1 MLPVGKILLQSLKTV
16 KNNRSLAQHGVTG
29 VNQPTVVIISDDPEF
44 SGAISSRWHGERDV
58 PSFTLMSSDLIKRLI
73 SDDFNLA
80 IVDLVSSELHSG
92 LIKTLDH
99 LGKPAILVC
108 SENVDGIEK
117 QPRHILLRRH
127 EGWLET
133 LVLITS
139 EILKR
144 VDALE
149 RLRRAEQTNTVLE
162 RQAALG
168 RYIMDM
174 RHSLNNALTSILGNA
189 ELLSLDAGSFTPQ
202 ALSQVETIR
211 NMTLRIHETLQRFSS
226 LEKELNVVARQA
238 EKETKAKSYAVA
250 AW

>member
-1 MLPVGKILLQSLKTV
+1 M
-16 KNNRSLAQHGVTG
+16 
-29 VNQPTVVIISDDPEF
+29 NQPTVVIISDDPEF
-44 SGAISSRWHGERDV
+44 SGAISSRWQGERNA
-58 PSFTLMSSDLIKRLI
+58 PSFTLMSSDLIKRLV

-80 IVDLVSSELHSG
+80 IVDVARSELCG
-92 LIKTLDH
+92 LIKTLER
-99 LGKPAILVC
+99 LAKPAILVC
-108 SENVDGIEK
+108 SENLDKIEK

-127 EGWLET
+127 DGWLET

-149 RLRRAEQTNTVLE
+149 RLRRAEQTNTALE

-168 RYIMDM
+168 RYIIDM

-189 ELLSLDAGSFTPQ
+189 ELLSMDAGSFTPP
-202 ALSQVETIR
+202 ALAQLETIR

-226 LEKELNVVARQA
+226 LEKELNVVALQA
-238 EKETKAKSYAVA
+238 EKETKAKSRGAS

>member
-1 MLPVGKILLQSLKTV
+1 
-16 KNNRSLAQHGVTG
+16 

-44 SGAISSRWHGERDV
+44 SGAISSRWQGERNA
-58 PSFTLMSSDLIKRLI
+58 PSFTLMSSDLIKRLV

-80 IVDLVSSELHSG
+80 IVDVAGSELHSG
-92 LIKTLDH
+92 LTKTLEH

-108 SENVDGIEK
+108 SENLDGLEK
-117 QPRHILLRRH
+117 QPRHVLLRRH
-127 EGWLET
+127 DGWLET
-133 LVLITS
+133 LVLITA

-149 RLRRAEQTNTVLE
+149 RLRRAEQNNTTLE

-168 RYIMDM
+168 RYIIDM

-189 ELLSLDAGSFTPQ
+189 ELLSMDAGSFTPP
-202 ALSQVETIR
+202 ALAQLETIR

-238 EKETKAKSYAVA
+238 EKETKAKSHGAS